1 VTMPPTPMNGVRTD
15 LSEIDLAT
23 LVEADSVYNHEL
35 SWMSFNWR
43 VLAMSLN
50 HTVPVYERLRF
61 LAITAKNL
69 DEFFAKRVGGLKRQQ
84 AAGVANLVSKKR
96 EYLRTPSRQL
106 ELIAEACEA
115 FVRQQT
121 ETLMDDVLPEL
132 RNMGIHLYN
141 YYELEDEDRTQL
153 REWFVNEVE
162 PLLTPLAID
171 PGHPF
176 PYLTSLAVNMAIVL
190 KDPEDPDQSKSLLS
204 IVNLPPSMQRWV
216 KLPDN
221 KETGRRN
228 AFVPLEHV
236 VIYNLDRLFGGMEIQ
251 SVNCFRAT
259 RNADVVRNEEEAEDL
274 LEMMTDEVRERR
286 FAPFVR
292 LEVNEN
298 ISEEL
303 VMTLT
308 TKLNLT
314 ASDVYYMRGP
324 LGVGDLFSLPVE
336 FGMDSHLMYKHWAP
350 LTHISLAAIKQKR
363 EIFKIIRTQDI
374 LVHHPYQS
382 FATSTQLLVEA
393 AATDPKV
400 VAIKCTLY
408 RTSSDSP
415 IIDAL
420 IKAAEH
426 GVQVAVLVELKA
438 RFDEARNVGFA
449 NKLEDAGCNVAY
461 GLVGLKTHCKTTLV
475 IRQEAP
481 NILRTYCHIGTGN
494 YNPSTAAVYTD
505 YGLLTCDP
513 DLGKDVM
520 DLFKYLT
527 GYHRQ
532 QRFRRLLV
540 APTSM
545 RQTYMALI
553 DQEIRNAQ
561 AGMHAEVTCK
571 VNGIDDPVVTSK
583 LYEASQAGVK
593 VNLIVRGI
601 CRVRPKVPGFSD
613 NIRIVS
619 VIGRFL
625 EHHRVVRYENGGNP
639 KYFIGSA
646 DWMTRNL
653 MRRVEVA
660 TPILDKNLQKEV
672 DMVLQA
678 CMNDAHSW
686 EMQADGRYVQ
696 TVNSIMLKTI
706 ETFGEAGEIADDT
719 LQDEDDLPE
728 RATQV
733 GVQMALMECYKL
745 QRKKHKK
752 KSRKASQ
759 VVRRTKRRG
768 KRTFSAERS
777 SDGGETRPGR
787 HAGSMDDITYFSDT
801 N

>member
-1 VTMPPTPMNGVRTD
+1 MPPEPMNGVRVD
-15 LSEIDLAT
+15 LSDIDSET
-23 LVEADSVYNHEL
+23 LVESDEVYNHEL

-43 VLAMSLN
+43 VLAQSLN
-50 HTVPVYERLRF
+50 HAVPVYERLRF

-84 AAGVANLVSKKR
+84 AVGVANLVSKRR
-96 EYLRTPSRQL
+96 EYMRTPSRQL
-106 ELIAEACEA
+106 ELIAEACNV

-121 ETLMDDVLPEL
+121 DTLMDDVLPEL
-132 RNMGIHLYN
+132 RTAGIQLVN
-141 YYELEDEDRTQL
+141 YYEITEEERKHL
-153 REWFVNEVE
+153 REWFEREVE

-176 PYLTSLAVNMAIVL
+176 PYLASLAVNMLIVL
-190 KDPEDPDQSKSLLS
+190 KDPEDPDKSKSSLA
-204 IVNLPPSMQRWV
+204 IVNLPSNMQRWV

-221 KETGRRN
+221 QEEGRNNR
-228 AFVPLEHV
+228 FVPLEHV
-236 VIYNLDRLFGGMEIQ
+236 VIFNLDRLFGGMEIH

-259 RNADVVRNEEEAEDL
+259 RNADVARNEEEAEDL

-303 VMTLT
+303 IKTLT

-314 ASDVYYMRGP
+314 LLDVYAMRGP
-324 LGVGDLFSLPVE
+324 LGIGDLFSLPVDL
-336 FGMDSHLMYKHWAP
+336 GMDTSLEFKHWAP
-350 LTHISLAAIKQKR
+350 LTAPPLLGIKKSKD
-363 EIFKIIRTQDI
+363 IFKAIRAQDI

-393 AATDPKV
+393 AAADPLV

-415 IIDAL
+415 IIEAL
-420 IKAAEH
+420 IKAAEK
-426 GVQVAVLVELKA
+426 GVRVAVLVELKA

-475 IRQEAP
+475 IRQETSP
-481 NILRTYCHIGTGN
+481 TSGTILRTYCHIGTGN

-532 QRFRRLLV
+532 GSFRKLLV
-540 APTSM
+540 APTTM
-545 RQTYMALI
+545 RQTYMSLI
-553 DQEIRNAQ
+553 EQEIRNAQ
-561 AGMHAEVTCK
+561 SGIHAEITCK
-571 VNGIDDPVVTSK
+571 VNGIDDAVVSAK

-601 CRVRPKVPGFSD
+601 CRIRPGVPGFSD
-613 NIRIVS
+613 NIRVVS

-625 EHHRVVRYENGGNP
+625 EHHRIIRFENGGDA
-639 KYFIGSA
+639 KFFIGSA

-660 TPILDKNLQKEV
+660 TPIDDKT
-672 DMVLQA
+672 LQA
-678 CMNDAHSW
+678 EINGVLSSCLVDAHCW
-686 EMQADGRYVQ
+686 EMQANGRYVQ
-696 TVNSIMLKTI
+696 HVRELAPAAEGEGLKR
-706 ETFGEAGEIADDT
+706 
-719 LQDEDDLPE
+719 EDDLIK
-728 RATQV
+728 RSADV
-733 GVQMALMECYKL
+733 GVQEALMEKYKL
-745 QRKKHKK
+745 QYRKYKK
-752 KSRKASQ
+752 KTKKTLQ
-759 VVRRTKRRG
+759 VVRAPKELNRANRKT
-768 KRTFSAERS
+768 SAAAVEDATGSRS
-777 SDGGETRPGR
+777 PPPAPGTIE
-787 HAGSMDDITYFSDT
+787 DIPLGYSLDI
-801 N
+801 